1 MPGYVYFQEDVFDH
15 ERFEEYKKQSVKSIT
30 QYGGKF
36 IVRGGEIQVLEGDF
50 NFSRVVII
58 EFPSVQVAR
67 DWYESE
73 EYAAA
78 KALRLEISK
87 GEAVLVAGTS

>member
-1 MPGYVYFQEDVFDH
+1 MPGYVYFQEDIFDP
-15 ERFEEYKKQSVKSIT
+15 ERFEEYKKQSVKSIA

-36 IVRGGEIQVLEGDF
+36 IARGGEVQVLEGDF

-58 EFPSVQVAR
+58 EFPSVQAAR
-67 DWYESE
+67 EWHESP

-78 KALRLEISK
+78 KALRREISK
-87 GEAVLVAGTS
+87 GEAVLVEGVG